1 MAGVGGTE
9 KGPTARQRLLGE
21 RVRERRQKRGLTQE
35 ELAHRAGLH
44 RTYMTHVETGRVNP
58 ALDTLARLAL
68 ALECDIADL
77 THGLQDVPGRS

>member
-9 KGPTARQRLLGE
+9 KGPTPRQRVLGQ
-21 RVRERRQKRGLTQE
+21 RVRERREGRGATQE
-35 ELAHRAGLH
+35 ELAHLAGLH

-58 ALDTLARLAL
+58 GLETLARLAL

-77 THGLQDVPGRS
+77 TRGLQDVPGRS